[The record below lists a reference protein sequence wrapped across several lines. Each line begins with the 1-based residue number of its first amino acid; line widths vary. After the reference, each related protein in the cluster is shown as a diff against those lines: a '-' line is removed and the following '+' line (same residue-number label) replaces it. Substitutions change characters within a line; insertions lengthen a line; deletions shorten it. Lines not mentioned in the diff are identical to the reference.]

1 MDYSSTAVVEHTI
14 FSIFKEIQMIKKIR
28 QKKKNSKQL
37 YYAGTHR
44 HQYLAYESQQW

>member
-14 FSIFKEIQMIKKIR
+14 FSIFKEIQ
-28 QKKKNSKQL
+28 KNSSRQL